1 MTSHAAPAL
10 SVLDLVPVRAGQTSA
25 QAVAA
30 SLDLAVHADR
40 LGYRRYWFAEH
51 HNMPA
56 VASTTPP
63 VLIAAAASRT
73 ERIRVGSGGVML
85 PNHAPLIVAE
95 QFAALEAIAP
105 GRIDLGIG
113 RAPGSDPVITQ
124 LLRQSGATSDVERFP
139 DHIRDILA
147 LSRPRARPCASP
159 PAASTRCTRHPR
171 LPASPEVWLLGSS
184 DYSAQLA
191 ASLGL
196 PYVFANHFSGEGLER
211 ALDAVPRPVPCRT
224 KSTPSRGHFLT
235 VNAVAAPTAEEA
247 EARALPQLR
256 MMARLRTEQAPH
268 PARDRRAGRGRAAR
282 RHGRALGRAR
292 DVVHGSARSRWL
304 IGTGADVAPR
314 SPRFAARHGVD
325 EVMLSP
331 GRGRLRRRA
340 ARDIRRAARRPSNSS
355 LRTCS
360 RPSPDAHPG
369 FSRHGWR
376 VTGATPTMCD
386 G

>member
-1 MTSHAAPAL
+1 MNAHPAPAL
-10 SVLDLVPVRAGQTSA
+10 SVLDLVPVRAGQNSA

-30 SLDLAVHADR
+30 SLDLAVQADR

-73 ERIRVGSGGVML
+73 GRIRVGSGGVML

-124 LLRQSGATSDVERFP
+124 LLRQSGATSDVDRFP

-147 LSRPRARPCASP
+147 LSSSEGATLRFTSGGEYTVHAT
-159 PAASTRCTRHPR
+159 PAASGT
-171 LPASPEVWLLGSS
+171 PEVWLLGSS

-191 ASLGL
+191 AALGL

-211 ALDAVPRPVPCRT
+211 ALSLYRDQYVPNEAHPEPRT
-224 KSTPSRGHFLT
+224 LLT
-235 VNAVAAPTAEEA
+235 INVVAAPTADEA
-247 EARALPQLR
+247 NARALPQLR
-256 MMARLRTEQAPH
+256 MMARLRTNKPLTPLETVEQAET
-268 PARDRRAGRGRAAR
+268 AQRDGTG
-282 RHGRALGRAR
+282 GLSDALAESFM
-292 DVVHGSARSRWL
+292 DTARSRWL
-304 IGTGADVAPR
+304 IGAGEDVA
-314 SPRFAARHGVD
+314 SGVAAFAAQHGVD

-331 GRGRLRRRA
+331 VAGAYDSEPLETSAGRTQTLELVA
-340 ARDIRRAARRPSNSS
+340 QS
-355 LRTCS
+355 LLA
-360 RPSPDAHPG
+360 PVA
-369 FSRHGWR
+369 
-376 VTGATPTMCD
+376 
-386 G
+386 